1 MSTYSAKPKDVQ
13 PSWYVVDAKDKNL
26 GRLSSFVAQRLRGK
40 HNPLFSPHVDTG
52 DYIII
57 INAEKIHVTGKKAT
71 DKMYHSYTGY
81 QGGLKTISFEKL
93 LIKAP
98 ERIIQFAIKGMLPKG
113 PLGRKIYSKL
123 HVYAGTEHPH
133 ISQQPKVLE
142 IEE

>member
-13 PSWYVVDAKDKNL
+13 PSWYVIDAKDKNL
-26 GRLSSFVAQRLRGK
+26 GRLASFVAQRLRGK

-52 DYIII
+52 DYIIV

-71 DKMYHSYTGY
+71 DKMYHSYSGY

-93 LIKAP
+93 LVKAP
-98 ERIIQFAIKGMLPKG
+98 ERIIQYAIKGMLPKG
-113 PLGRKIYSKL
+113 PLGRKIFSKL
-123 HVYAGTEHPH
+123 HVYAGSEHPH
-133 ISQQPKVLE
+133 ASQQPKVLA